1 MLLPCP
7 GQKWIYGKTFFC
19 QKKFLSKINFLPTIY
34 TVKIWFLGN
43 IYVCIYICSSTSKN
57 PGLHIALIF
66 YIKNK
71 FFANNL
77 YSQNLIFGQYL
88 CMYTYFFI
96 NIQKSWPPYCPHI
109 VHLILFLSVLKYI
122 DIDIDEKHKTE
133 TFFSSTLVFLK
144 LKYKLWHNLPEKIQ
158 FEIYNIWNVQY
169 LILSCI
175 Y

>member
-1 MLLPCP
+1 MQPNSSYSSGFGCFNALTLP
-7 GQKWIYGKTFFC
+7 GAKMNLWENF
-19 QKKFLSKINFLPTIY
+19 FLSKK
-34 TVKIWFLGN
+34 V
-43 IYVCIYICSSTSKN
+43 S
-57 PGLHIALIF
+57 
-66 YIKNK
+66 IKNN